1 MTSSRGLTDTIVQA
15 GKPYAPFP
23 TKTDFKWAQ
32 VTTEIGLGK
41 RKHLELTQTV
51 RSEGFD
57 PEEMRVTSEGKR
69 QKLMHKL
76 PSVVD
81 TC

>member
-1 MTSSRGLTDTIVQA
+1 MSSRGLTDTFVQA

-23 TKTDFKWAQ
+23 TKTDFKLGQ

-41 RKHLELTQTV
+41 RKRLELTQTV

-76 PSVVD
+76 PSVVH